1 MPLAPGAS
9 TADALASETPLVL
22 APDRRERPS
31 PLPGP
36 DAAVPSAGH
45 QISAIHGFL
54 FADLRG
60 FTQFTDEHGDAAGA
74 ALLERFRIIV
84 RAAAQAS
91 DAAEI
96 KTEGDSFYLV
106 FASASAAVRCGLGI
120 VEAAA
125 TTTGEGGPIDVGV
138 GIHAG
143 EAVETREGLVGSAV
157 NITERLCEL
166 AQPGEVIVSETVR
179 SLAHGAIEVA
189 FEPLGNRNLRGVGEP
204 IATYRVHDHAP
215 TQPLTHPATGLAS
228 WDRWRPMMVGA
239 TALLAVGALG
249 AVIWLGTPPLA
260 GSSPTTSPSIGS
272 PAAAASTAIPAGT
285 ATPAAAGPASRAA
298 AETALLERIP
308 LEFEDAAAPRAW
320 RTGPPA
326 GPRACAAT
334 CATRPATAQ
343 TRSGTTPSTQPHAAG
358 WPWS

>member
-1 MPLAPGAS
+1 MPLAFGPAED
-9 TADALASETPLVL
+9 DALASETRLL
-22 APDRRERPS
+22 TAPDRRERPS
-31 PLPGP
+31 TSPRP
-36 DAAVPSAGH
+36 DAAVPSTGH
-45 QISAIHGFL
+45 QTSAIHGFL

-60 FTQFTDEHGDAAGA
+60 FTRFTDEHGNAAGA

-91 DAAEI
+91 DGAEI

-125 TTTGEGGPIDVGV
+125 TTTGDGGPIDVGV

-157 NITERLCEL
+157 NIAERLCEL

-228 WDRWRPMMVGA
+228 WDRWRSMMVGA

-249 AVIWLGTPPLA
+249 AVIWLGTLPLA
-260 GSSPTTSPSIGS
+260 GSSPTTSP
-272 PAAAASTAIPAGT
+272 AIELPCCCRQHGDPGRRT
-285 ATPAAAGPASRAA
+285 TPAAKPGLAGGRRDRAPRNASPWNSRS
-298 AETALLERIP
+298 T
-308 LEFEDAAAPRAW
+308 AAPRAW
-320 RTGPPA
+320 RTGLPA

-334 CATRPATAQ
+334 CATRPATAR
-343 TRSGTTPSTQPHAAG
+343 TRSGTTPSTRPLAAG